1 MKICRNAVSKNFV
14 LARNAGNTMGYTNL
28 ESNFKKVMLEI
39 EGGARKQQLAAA
51 KVVFDAVKTKV
62 MRVRKHSGNLAKGL
76 YRHHTKNSSFV
87 GFHAPGY
94 HAWLLE
100 FGTSDRFSKS
110 RNGKKFAV
118 PASRGRMPDMPLLY
132 PTFAEKSAEVEKI
145 LSEPWVE

>member
-1 MKICRNAVSKNFV
+1 LKICRNAEYKNFA
-14 LARNAGNTMGYTNL
+14 LARNAGDTMGYTNL
-28 ESNFKKVMLEI
+28 ESNFKKVTLEI
-39 EGGARKQQLAAA
+39 ERGARKQRLAAA

-62 MRVRKHSGNLAKGL
+62 MRVKKHSGNLVKGL

-100 FGTSDRFSKS
+100 FGTNERKNTS
-110 RNGKKFAV
+110 GAG
-118 PASRGRMPDMPLLY
+118 RGTMPEMPLLY